1 MVGTD
6 GVDFV
11 FVINARLDTTTHMV
25 VKTILTSKFNEICFY
40 LNVQLLKNVFNAT
53 MYIINMCMYI

>member
-40 LNVQLLKNVFNAT
+40 LNVQLLKNVFKAT
-53 MYIINMCMYI
+53 M